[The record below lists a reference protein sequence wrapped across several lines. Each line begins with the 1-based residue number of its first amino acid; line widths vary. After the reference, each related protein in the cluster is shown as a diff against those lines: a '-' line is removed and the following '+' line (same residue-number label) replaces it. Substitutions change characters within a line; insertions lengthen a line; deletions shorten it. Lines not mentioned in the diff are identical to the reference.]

1 MHGTITAVL
10 AGIGAEEPSDID
22 RLRSALADGKLLS
35 GSEVDALEAKLKNS
49 PGDWPTRIELT
60 SYYSSSA
67 TLRMSKS
74 QIIAARRRHILWAI
88 ENRAAEPEIFSMPA
102 FQISTRGPLAD
113 SEGVKEAEQAWRR
126 AVTNSAQNSDVL
138 LNAAAF
144 FGDSD
149 PLFAEWVLLK
159 AKSQA
164 RDDVRWNEALGWL
177 YATALVSSTDLSFAD
192 HGRVVLTTSD
202 DADLL
207 TAAVPVLAWPDASLS
222 GTPAQIRFLRPK
234 YLELA
239 EELAE
244 RAESLDPQNPYRLV
258 PLLQALTIRTITAE
272 APEEKAEAKKR
283 EYEAAKRFNDFVIDP
298 AFRLLLLPML
308 AELAFDAN
316 D

>member
-1 MHGTITAVL
+1 MQRPSPIKLSRNAEGELSATAPFTLRAAPGFPTAEVAIEPQAGTLRITCSWDTSARLQVSVTAAAGHGLPGRINLRSQIGESPHTLEVQVATEQAARGPVYVEVAHDPFQRGTKGVVHGTITAVL

-22 RLRSALADGKLLS
+22 RLRSAIADGKLLS

-138 LNAAAF
+138 LNAA
-144 FGDSD
+144 
-149 PLFAEWVLLK
+149 LFSVI
-159 AKSQA
+159 
-164 RDDVRWNEALGWL
+164 
-177 YATALVSSTDLSFAD
+177 
-192 HGRVVLTTSD
+192 
-202 DADLL
+202 
-207 TAAVPVLAWPDASLS
+207 
-222 GTPAQIRFLRPK
+222 QIRYSPNG
-234 YLELA
+234 
-239 EELAE
+239 
-244 RAESLDPQNPYRLV
+244 SS
-258 PLLQALTIRTITAE
+258 
-272 APEEKAEAKKR
+272 
-283 EYEAAKRFNDFVIDP
+283 
-298 AFRLLLLPML
+298 
-308 AELAFDAN
+308 
-316 D
+316 